1 MKLLMNIEHYVNWQI
16 YTQQNKGGGDVKL
29 RASRIN
35 KNLLELNKEINRYST
50 NFYNTK
56 DAKLNKNNQ
65 FIDNKNWLIQQ
76 REYATNLKLGY
87 QKLHTRIISKPK
99 TINIYN
105 EIKKGFNIIKNPIN
119 TTKNKIKRK

>member
-1 MKLLMNIEHYVNWQI
+1 MNIEHYVNWQI

-87 QKLHTRIISKPK
+87 QKLHCIL
-99 TINIYN
+99 
-105 EIKKGFNIIKNPIN
+105 
-119 TTKNKIKRK
+119 